1 MSEERASIELNQD
14 ITLLDEAQVALSVAV
29 TELSASEFGVQLEG
43 AVSCETWA
51 VVVENDRFGLSPAV
65 LPHGGPELIDGER
78 PVTVRLRLHAG
89 LPEGLELSDVAQ
101 QLLSGEGEASEEDA
115 WVLCEALQDV
125 ALPEGVEG
133 TAQAGF
139 RTNWAEDTPEG
150 GSDLEELT
158 AAWLSQAGAEVAMVQ
173 PGLMR
178 VPMEEDGHEWVLL
191 ARVDADSRI
200 VGFYSIFP
208 TLVPEEARYLTALF
222 MMGQNFD
229 IPFGAFEM
237 DPEDGELR
245 FRTAW
250 AGGPDELPTGAQLY
264 ELVAPHSPLMSAH
277 MNVVAELVEQAAEAE

>member
-1 MSEERASIELNQD
+1 MSEERVSIELGQD
-14 ITLLDEAQVALSVAV
+14 ITLLDEAQVTLSVAA
-29 TELSASEFGVQLEG
+29 TELSASDDGVQLEG
-43 AVSCETWA
+43 VLSCETWA
-51 VVVENDRFGLSPAV
+51 VVVDNDRFGLSPAV
-65 LPHGGPELIDGER
+65 LPHGGPELIDADR
-78 PVTVRLRLHAG
+78 PVHVRLRLHEG
-89 LPEGLELSDVAQ
+89 LPEGLTLDDIAE
-101 QLLSGEGEASEEDA
+101 QLLSGEGEAAEEDA

-139 RTNWAEDTPEG
+139 RTNWAADAPDEG
-150 GSDLEELT
+150 SELEELT
-158 AAWLSQAGAEVAMVQ
+158 AAWLAQAGAEVVVVQ
-173 PGLMR
+173 PGLMQ
-178 VPMEEDGHEWVLL
+178 VPMEADGHEWVLL
-191 ARVDADSRI
+191 ARVDADARI

-277 MNVVAELVEQAAEAE
+277 MNVVAELVEQVAEAE

>member
-1 MSEERASIELNQD
+1 MSEDRPSIEINQD
-14 ITLLDEAQVALSVAV
+14 IVLTDEADASFVVAV
-29 TELSASEFGVQLEG
+29 TELSASESGVQLEG
-43 AVSCETWA
+43 TMSCETWA
-51 VVVENDRFGLSPAV
+51 QVVESDRFGLSPAV
-65 LPHGGPELIDGER
+65 LPHGGPELLDTER
-78 PVTVRLRLHAG
+78 PVTVRLRLHEG
-89 LPEGLELSDVAQ
+89 LPEGLALPDIAA

-150 GSDLEELT
+150 GSELEELT
-158 AAWLSQAGAEVAMVQ
+158 AAWLAQAGAEVAMVQ

-178 VPMEEDGHEWVLL
+178 VPMEADGHEWVLL
-191 ARVDADSRI
+191 ARVDAGARI

-250 AGGPDELPTGAQLY
+250 AGGPEELPTGAQLY
-264 ELVAPHSPLMSAH
+264 ELVAPHAPLMSAH
-277 MNVVAELVEQAAEAE
+277 MNVVAELAEQAAEAE